1 MSTGRPGMIAEL
13 KKNTTFRHMVAASS
27 RLRHGA
33 LGLEV
38 APLEVLWAPR
48 PRYHAIYRSPCWLAV
63 KTARSQTAHGGGG
76 GGNGRAGRSVGAVI
90 SALLLPPPLPLPSPL
105 PSPLLSPLPS
115 PLLSPLP
122 SPLLSPL
129 PSPLPSPLLSLS
141 PSPSSWLLSRLLLS
155 PSRRCCRCCRCRSLL
170 QPPLLTA
177 AAAAAAARRRSS
189 SWRRDL
195 VGRARLSAIHPH
207 ASMHAHSQRQP
218 PAGMVGACWSAAASC

>member
-13 KKNTTFRHMVAASS
+13 KKKHDPHHMVSASS

-38 APLEVLWAPR
+38 APLEVLWAPQ

-90 SALLLPPPLPLPSPL
+90 SALLLPPPLPL
-105 PSPLLSPLPS
+105 LSPLP
-115 PLLSPLP
+115 SPLP

-129 PSPLPSPLLSLS
+129 PSPLPSPPSDLQDGRRLQQAGVQQCADFVAVIPIQVVLTLTDPM
-141 PSPSSWLLSRLLLS
+141 PSPAIAQMLEDMPSELDNDDGKTFVEKALDSS
-155 PSRRCCRCCRCRSLL
+155 
-170 QPPLLTA
+170 T
-177 AAAAAAARRRSS
+177 
-189 SWRRDL
+189 
-195 VGRARLSAIHPH
+195 
-207 ASMHAHSQRQP
+207 HAHTGHSQGL
-218 PAGMVGACWSAAASC
+218 A

>member
-90 SALLLPPPLPLPSPL
+90 SALLLPPPSPLLSPLPSPL
-105 PSPLLSPLPS
+105 PSPLL
-115 PLLSPLP
+115 
-122 SPLLSPL
+122 
-129 PSPLPSPLLSLS
+129 SPLPSPLLSLS

-218 PAGMVGACWSAAASC
+218 PAGMVGACVGACWSAAASC

>member
-90 SALLLPPPLPLPSPL
+90 SALLLPPLSPPPPCCYRHLVAIAAALLLPLPLPSA
-105 PSPLLSPLPS
+105 LLA
-115 PLLSPLP
+115 
-122 SPLLSPL
+122 
-129 PSPLPSPLLSLS
+129 
-141 PSPSSWLLSRLLLS
+141 RLLLS
-155 PSRRCCRCCRCRSLL
+155 PSRRCCGRRRAVAFAAVLSLL
-170 QPPLLTA
+170 PLLLPPPPFTA
-177 AAAAAAARRRSS
+177 AAAAAHRPLPLLFLAAQFRGPSTPECHTHTCTH
-189 SWRRDL
+189 
-195 VGRARLSAIHPH
+195 AYTQSAP
-207 ASMHAHSQRQP
+207 
-218 PAGMVGACWSAAASC
+218 AASRHAGCLLVSGRQLLASC